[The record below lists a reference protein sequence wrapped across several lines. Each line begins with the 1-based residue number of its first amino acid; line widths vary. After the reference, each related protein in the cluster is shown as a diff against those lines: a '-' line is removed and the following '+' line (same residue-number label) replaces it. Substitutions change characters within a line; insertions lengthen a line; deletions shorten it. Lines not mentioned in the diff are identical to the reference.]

1 MFEITSSP
9 IDTAALIAAV
19 EDPACGATLLFL
31 GVVRDHNLG
40 RKVSFL
46 EYEAYAPMACDA
58 MKKIAKDLEAR
69 YEGVRTAIVHRTGRL
84 EIGEA
89 SVGIAC
95 AAPHRDDAYAA
106 SREAIE
112 RLKREVPVWKKEH
125 FEGGAV
131 WVEGPGAPPQ
141 PASDPQVSP

>member
-1 MFEITSSP
+1 MFEITSAK

-19 EDPACGATLLFL
+19 EDPACGAALLFV
-31 GVVRDHNLG
+31 GVVRDQNLG

-46 EYEAYAPMACDA
+46 EYEAYAPMARAA
-58 MKKIAKDLEAR
+58 MERIATDLETR
-69 YEGVRTAIVHRTGRL
+69 YAGVRAAIVHRIGRL
-84 EIGEA
+84 AIGEA
-89 SVGIAC
+89 SVAIAC
-95 AAPHRDDAYAA
+95 AAPHREDAYRA

-131 WVEGPGAPPQ
+131 WVEGPGAPPRPAVDQ
-141 PASDPQVSP
+141 PVRP